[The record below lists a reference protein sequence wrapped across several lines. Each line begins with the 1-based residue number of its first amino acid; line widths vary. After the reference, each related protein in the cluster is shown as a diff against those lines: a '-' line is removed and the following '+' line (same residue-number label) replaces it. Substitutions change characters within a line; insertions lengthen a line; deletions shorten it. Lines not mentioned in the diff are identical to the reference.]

1 MKKTTATLLLDHD
14 EAFALAAA
22 LLHANVK
29 GLAIGMLTGDR
40 IVNLEERLL
49 QLVVDLDRVDAAPP
63 AVAPLDFAANVIAQD
78 AARTAAQCLASLEK
92 Q

>member
-22 LLHANVK
+22 LLHAESK
-29 GLAIGMLTGDR
+29 DLALGMLPADR
-40 IVNLEERLL
+40 LSELQERLL
-49 QLVVDLDRVDAAPP
+49 TLIVELDRIDTALP

-78 AARTAAQCLASLEK
+78 AARTAAQCLAALEK
-92 Q
+92 

>member
-1 MKKTTATLLLDHD
+1 MSKKTTATLLLDHD

-29 GLAIGMLTGDR
+29 GLAIGMLNGDR

-49 QLVVDLDRVDAAPP
+49 QLVVDLDRVDAGRTEL
-63 AVAPLDFAANVIAQD
+63 APLDHAANTIVQD
-78 AARTAAQCLASLEK
+78 AARTAAQFLAALEK
-92 Q
+92 